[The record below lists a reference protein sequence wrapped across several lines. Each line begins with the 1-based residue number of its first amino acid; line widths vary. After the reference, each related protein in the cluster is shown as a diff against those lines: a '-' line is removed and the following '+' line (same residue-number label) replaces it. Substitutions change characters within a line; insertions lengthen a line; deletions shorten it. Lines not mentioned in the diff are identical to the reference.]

1 MRTTRVGWIVLIA
14 ATLAGCAAR
23 KPPATVPAA
32 YPFSEVRA
40 VTLMPIVDSRSGE
53 KARIDFEK
61 LRAQAEKQ
69 LTGKRYRVTLDADAA
84 SLADMNVDDINEM
97 TPDLV
102 RKTAPSEQR
111 WVMILCLEDVATK
124 ITFGSTGNAEMTGFL
139 FDKQSGKLA
148 WKNKGI
154 GKAGQGGLA
163 GMMMK
168 GMMKGEALSAAL
180 TNLLLPVPEQPGQ
193 TE

>member
-1 MRTTRVGWIVLIA
+1 
-14 ATLAGCAAR
+14 
-23 KPPATVPAA
+23 
-32 YPFSEVRA
+32 
-40 VTLMPIVDSRSGE
+40 MPIVDSRSGE

-61 LRAQAEKQ
+61 LQAQAEKQ